1 MSLIFFPASGVGFT
15 GFGNWWRVW
24 MDWDGMDWTGLLN
37 GPMWMDGGR
46 WTMDDRFAHGRRD
59 NLTEH
64 VT

>member
-1 MSLIFFPASGVGFT
+1 
-15 GFGNWWRVW
+15 